1 MLAMESQLVP
11 EKLLPRK
18 DISPS
23 MRLPIVLG
31 TFCSSGIGSTVLGD
45 GSGSGIGSGIGALAT
60 GTRA

>member
-1 MLAMESQLVP
+1 
-11 EKLLPRK
+11 
-18 DISPS
+18 